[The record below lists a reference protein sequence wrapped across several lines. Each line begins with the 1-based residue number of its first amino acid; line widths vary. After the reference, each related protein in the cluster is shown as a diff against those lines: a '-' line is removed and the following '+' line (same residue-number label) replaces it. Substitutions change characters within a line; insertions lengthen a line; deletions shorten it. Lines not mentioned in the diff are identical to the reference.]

1 MIWITLLWLKRAS
14 SSRGVLTLV
23 AVATFACV
31 CCSISM
37 RAARRIRKIS
47 SIPTV
52 TDEEGD
58 LFPPM

>member
-1 MIWITLLWLKRAS
+1 MNNFIVVKVD

-47 SIPTV
+47 SIPTER
-52 TDEEGD
+52 DYMYA
-58 LFPPM
+58 LLSCR